1 MAWVTNILKSQGSIM
16 AEPYY
21 NKVKDF
27 GMEFEADSDGTIRY
41 LGLSLFHTVNGAY
54 EGNILATERVKQ
66 EMISRYVPVELLD
79 RIKQNIIGCLRLPG
93 YVGPFGID
101 MMIVKS
107 IGDGNH
113 NSQLSIV
120 NCQLLLHPCV
130 EINLRRTMGHVALAI
145 SPTDDDIRG
154 VMRVI
159 YDGNHYK
166 LKINKL
172 R

>member
-27 GMEFEADSDGTIRY
+27 GMEFMADENGSIHY

-54 EGNILATERVKQ
+54 EGNILATENMKKN
-66 EMISRYVPVELLD
+66 MISHYVPVCLLD
-79 RIKQNIIGCLRLPG
+79 SIKYKIIEYLRLEG

-101 MMIVKS
+101 MMVTKE
-107 IGDGNH
+107 GF
-113 NSQLSIV
+113 
-120 NCQLLLHPCV
+120 HPCV

-145 SPTDDDIRG
+145 SPKDDDIRG

>member
-1 MAWVTNILKSQGSIM
+1 MRLKDHYKNLM
-16 AEPYY
+16 NYAE
-21 NKVKDF
+21 NVK
-27 GMEFEADSDGTIRY
+27 M
-41 LGLSLFHTVNGAY
+41 
-54 EGNILATERVKQ
+54 K
-66 EMISRYVPVELLD
+66 MISRYVPVTLID
-79 RIKQNIIGCLRLPG
+79 TIKQKITEQLRLES

-101 MMIVKS
+101 MMATKE
-107 IGDGNH
+107 G
-113 NSQLSIV
+113 
-120 NCQLLLHPCV
+120 LHPCV

-172 R
+172 Q

>member
-1 MAWVTNILKSQGSIM
+1 
-16 AEPYY
+16 
-21 NKVKDF
+21 
-27 GMEFEADSDGTIRY
+27 MEFMADKDGRVRY

-54 EGNILATERVKQ
+54 MGNILATENVKMK
-66 EMISRYVPVELLD
+66 MISRYVPVTLID
-79 RIKQNIIGCLRLPG
+79 TIKQKITEQLRLES

-101 MMIVKS
+101 MMVVKNDNDTNQMVHGTS
-107 IGDGNH
+107 ANAT
-113 NSQLSIV
+113 S
-120 NCQLLLHPCV
+120 LHPCV

-172 R
+172 Q